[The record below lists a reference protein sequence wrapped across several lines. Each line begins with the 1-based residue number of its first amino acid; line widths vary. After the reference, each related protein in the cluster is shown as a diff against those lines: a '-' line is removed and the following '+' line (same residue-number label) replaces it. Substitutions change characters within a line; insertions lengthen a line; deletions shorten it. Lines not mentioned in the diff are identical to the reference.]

1 MSMTVIEWYKS
12 GWRVFAANPLRL
24 IAGFLIFAV
33 LTGVLEVLNEA
44 LRIEG
49 WFVHVVQIII
59 APVAF
64 AGWALFCLRTIRGER
79 PAPVRVFDGFYLF
92 RPAFIAG
99 AIVAISFVIGL
110 ALFVVPALLVAAIW
124 GMWPFGV
131 MDRRFGALDALN
143 YSVRITR
150 GRRMELLIAALIYLV
165 LTFLGALVFGV
176 GLLVVGPWVGATY
189 AVIYED
195 LIGGQIEKTG
205 EVEYEV
211 IE

>member
-1 MSMTVIEWYKS
+1 MTVIEWYKS

-64 AGWALFCLRTIRGER
+64 AGWALFCLKTVRGER
-79 PAPVRVFDGFYLF
+79 PAPVRVLDSFHLF
-92 RPAFIAG
+92 RPTFIAG
-99 AIVAISFVIGL
+99 AIVAISFTIGF

-131 MDRRFGALDALN
+131 MDRRLGALDALN

-150 GRRMELLIAALIYLV
+150 GRRVELLIAAVIYLV

-176 GLLVVGPWVGATY
+176 GLLIVGPWVGATY

-195 LIGGQIEKTG
+195 LVGGQIEKTG

>member
-12 GWRVFAANPLRL
+12 GWRVFASNPLRL

-49 WFVHVVQIII
+49 WFVHAVQIII

-64 AGWALFCLRTIRGER
+64 AGWALFCLKTVRGER
-79 PAPVRVFDGFYLF
+79 PAPVRVFDSFHLF
-92 RPAFIAG
+92 RPTFIAG
-99 AIVAISFVIGL
+99 AIVAISFTIGF

-131 MDRRFGALDALN
+131 MDRRLGALDALN
-143 YSVRITR
+143 YSVCITR
-150 GRRMELLIAALIYLV
+150 GRRVELLIAAVIYLV
-165 LTFLGALVFGV
+165 LTFVGALVFGV

-189 AVIYED
+189 AVIYEE
-195 LIGGQIEKTG
+195 LTGGQVEQDG
-205 EVEYEV
+205 VVEYEV
-211 IE
+211 IG

>member
-1 MSMTVIEWYKS
+1 MAVIEWYKA
-12 GWRVFAANPLRL
+12 GWRAFVANPLRL
-24 IAGFLIFAV
+24 IAGFLIFAI

-49 WFVHVVQIII
+49 WFVLAIQVVI

-64 AGWALFCLRTIRGER
+64 AGWALFCLKTIRGER
-79 PAPVRVFDGFYLF
+79 PAPIRVFDGFYLF

-99 AIVAISFVIGL
+99 AIVAIAFVVGL

-131 MDRRFGALDALN
+131 MERRLGALDALN

-150 GRRMELLIAALIYLV
+150 GRRVELLFAALIYLA
-165 LTFLGALVFGV
+165 LTFLGALMFGV
-176 GLLVVGPWVGATY
+176 GLIVVGPWVGATY
-189 AVIYED
+189 AVVYEE
-195 LIGGQIEKTG
+195 LSGGRIEKTG